1 MRRAARW
8 LRLAQLVALLSLL
21 ASACG
26 QGPDAPP
33 GSVHV
38 LRATGTVGPI
48 MSRYIDRGLDH
59 AEATRA
65 TAVVI
70 ELDTPGGLSSSMDE
84 IVKRILAARVPVIV
98 YVWPP
103 GGRAASAGTFITMA
117 AHVAAMAPG
126 TSIGAATPVQIGGG
140 ETDETLRDKATNDAA
155 ARIRDIAVARGRNA
169 DWAEA
174 AVRQAASAGAEEA
187 LRLNVIEYVAP
198 SLTSLLQQV
207 NGRQVSLADG
217 STVTLRTLEAQVV
230 RNGLSPAERFLN
242 VIGDPNIALLL
253 ISLGTLA
260 LLFELVNP
268 GAIFPG
274 VFGLIALIFG
284 FFSLSVIPFNW
295 AGLALVVAA
304 LALFV
309 LEVFVTSHGILAAGG
324 ITSLVLGALLLTTGN
339 PDFAGPGLEVNRW
352 LISGLAAGL
361 GVFFT
366 FVAINVV
373 RARRLPVTIGP
384 ESIVGRRAVVRSPLN
399 PRGFVLLNG
408 EYWQAES
415 EEGEIQPGEVVVV
428 TQRQGLHLKV
438 RRASTPEGGNTP

>member
-1 MRRAARW
+1 VN
-8 LRLAQLVALLSLL
+8 L
-21 ASACG
+21 
-26 QGPDAPP
+26 
-33 GSVHV
+33 
-38 LRATGTVGPI
+38 
-48 MSRYIDRGLDH
+48 
-59 AEATRA
+59 
-65 TAVVI
+65 
-70 ELDTPGGLSSSMDE
+70 
-84 IVKRILAARVPVIV
+84 
-98 YVWPP
+98 
-103 GGRAASAGTFITMA
+103 
-117 AHVAAMAPG
+117 
-126 TSIGAATPVQIGGG
+126 
-140 ETDETLRDKATNDAA
+140 
-155 ARIRDIAVARGRNA
+155 
-169 DWAEA
+169 AEA

-428 TQRQGLHLKV
+428 TERQGLHLKV